1 MMMQELS
8 YCKLCVISNYR
19 PSSVVEFQNKPND
32 LKPYI
37 SFKNGV
43 CSACQYQQ
51 IKENINWND
60 RREELEKL
68 CDNYRS
74 KNGEYDCVIPGS
86 GGKDSSFTSHYLKKE
101 LGMNPLT
108 VTWAPHIYTE
118 NGWNNFQSWI
128 NIGGFDNYLIHPNG
142 NIHRK
147 LTKLAFENLGHPFQP
162 FIVGQ
167 RMVGPRIAALHNI
180 PLVFYGENQAEY
192 GNNIEDNYSPLMNE
206 KFYSTVDNS
215 REFFLSGLSESEL
228 LKNFQISKKHLEI
241 YKPLK
246 IQKVEEVGI
255 EVHYLGYYYKWD
267 PQEMYYYAVEHTGFR
282 AKDSRTEGSYSKY
295 AGIDDKI
302 DWLHYYMTV
311 IKFGIGRATYDASQ
325 EIRNNKITREE
336 GIALVNKYDAEFP
349 EEYFSEILEYLD
361 MEKSDFWKIVD
372 SFRNPLFWKKNSN
385 EEWEK
390 INSIGTI

>member
-1 MMMQELS
+1 MMQELS

-19 PSSVVEFQNKPND
+19 PSSVVEFKSQPAD

-37 SFKNGV
+37 SFTNGV
-43 CSACQYQQ
+43 CSACLYQQ
-51 IKENINWND
+51 IKENINWD
-60 RREELEKL
+60 ERREELEKL
-68 CDNYRS
+68 CDQYRS
-74 KNGEYDCVIPGS
+74 KNGEYDCVVPGS
-86 GGKDSSFTSHYLKKE
+86 GGKDSSFTSHYLKTE

-192 GNNIEDNYSPLMNE
+192 GNNVEDNYSPLMDQ
-206 KFYSTVDNS
+206 KFYSTTDS
-215 REFFLSGLSESEL
+215 LEEFFLSGLSQDTLS
-228 LKNFQISKKHLEI
+228 KNYKIDKQHLEI
-241 YKPLK
+241 YKPLNLK
-246 IQKVEEVGI
+246 KVEEVGI
-255 EVHYLGYYYKWD
+255 RVHYLGYYYKWD

-336 GIALVNKYDAEFP
+336 GIALVNKYDTEFP

-361 MEKSDFWKIVD
+361 MEKSDFWNIVD
-372 SFRNPLFWKKNSN
+372 SFRNPLFWKQNSN
-385 EEWEK
+385 QEWEK

>member
-1 MMMQELS
+1 MMQELS

-19 PSSVVEFQNKPND
+19 PSSVVEFKSQPAD

-37 SFKNGV
+37 SFTNGV
-43 CSACQYQQ
+43 CSACLYQQ
-51 IKENINWND
+51 IKENINWD
-60 RREELEKL
+60 ERREELEKL
-68 CDNYRS
+68 CDQYRS
-74 KNGEYDCVIPGS
+74 KNGEYDCVVPGS
-86 GGKDSSFTSHYLKKE
+86 GGKDSSFTSHYLKTE

-118 NGWNNFQSWI
+118 NGWKNFQSWI

-167 RMVGPRIAALHNI
+167 RMVGPRIAALHSI

-192 GNNIEDNYSPLMNE
+192 GNNVEDNYSPLMDQ
-206 KFYSTVDNS
+206 KFYSTADS
-215 REFFLSGLSESEL
+215 LDEFFLSGLSQDTLS
-228 LKNFQISKKHLEI
+228 KNYKIDKQHLEI
-241 YKPLK
+241 YKPLNLK
-246 IQKVEEVGI
+246 KVEEVGI
-255 EVHYLGYYYKWD
+255 KVHYLGYYYKWD

-336 GIALVNKYDAEFP
+336 GIALVNKYDTEFP

-361 MEKSDFWKIVD
+361 MEKSDFWNIVD
-372 SFRNPLFWKKNSN
+372 SFRNPLFWKQNSN
-385 EEWEK
+385 QEWEK